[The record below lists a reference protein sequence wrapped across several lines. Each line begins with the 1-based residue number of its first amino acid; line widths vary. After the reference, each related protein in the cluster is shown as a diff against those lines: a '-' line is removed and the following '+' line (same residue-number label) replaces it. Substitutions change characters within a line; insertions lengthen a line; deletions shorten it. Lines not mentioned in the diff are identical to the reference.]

1 MMSLKGFIDMQLC
14 NWSGRVRCEWP
25 EDEPRKVIILEQF
38 TFTDSRGWVWTVP
51 ADVLVDGASIPWF
64 LWRAIGSPFCG
75 YYRRASVVHDV
86 YCNGSTVQIPESGH
100 DGPWFI
106 IHEPTF
112 AQAHAVFF
120 EMMRCD
126 GVWLPKAI
134 AMWMGVRFCGPGSLI
149 QRIWRR
155 LSRHGT

>member
-1 MMSLKGFIDMQLC
+1 MDC

-25 EDEPRKVIILEQF
+25 ENEPRKVLILEQF
-38 TFTDSRGWVWTVP
+38 TFTDSHGVVWTVP
-51 ADVLVDGASIPWF
+51 ARSLVDGASIPWF

-86 YCNGSTVQIPESGH
+86 YCNGAHVHKQLDNSRALVTVRPQWPEVH
-100 DGPWFI
+100 
-106 IHEPTF
+106 
-112 AQAHAVFF
+112 QVFY

-126 GVWLPKAI
+126 GVCLPKAI

-149 QRIWRR
+149 NRVWLR
-155 LSRHGT
+155 LCGCFKLFT